1 MSTSETVS
9 WITSSPKTS
18 DAQTMALEDIK
29 RNIDRDIREPLLP
42 VCRALVDRLATMK
55 PNQLQRLTYMLLA
68 DFVHRRPDDDVF
80 QSALTALTTIK
91 HNPLTM
97 YFVFYDAGEDREI
110 AISVKEV
117 MQSVDDAYFIHPRT
131 GEEVSDFERQ
141 LKPVFKASNEFVA
154 ALAGTHDG

>member
-1 MSTSETVS
+1 MSTSATVS
-9 WITSSPKTS
+9 WITSSPKMA

-55 PNQLQRLTYMLLA
+55 PNQLQRLTYILLA

-80 QSALTALTTIK
+80 QSALTALTSIK

-97 YFVFYDAGEDREI
+97 YFVFYDAGDDREI
-110 AISVKEV
+110 AISVKEA
-117 MQSVDDAYFIHPRT
+117 MQSVDDACFIHPRT

-154 ALAGTHDG
+154 ALTGSHDG